1 MQQHGQAFGETL
13 ETVVATAFQPA
24 RALLVQ
30 LRGETV
36 IQRFIA
42 GLQQQ
47 KQVVRL
53 RNGWAIELLQLL
65 DMLQRQLVHF
75 AGIKMPVWP

>member
-1 MQQHGQAFGETL
+1 MQQHGQTFGKTL
-13 ETVVATAFQPA
+13 EAVIATAFQPA
-24 RALLVQ
+24 RTAAVKV
-30 LRGETV
+30 GSEAV

-47 KQVVRL
+47 KKVVRL